1 MALAVLDK
9 HGSKQFQNYGTKDTG
24 GKKKKKRLWVGEVNS
39 SEMIS

>member
-24 GKKKKKRLWVGEVNS
+24 GKKKKKKDYGLER
-39 SEMIS
+39 